1 MNPFRKLR
9 GTAIPLG
16 LKNVDTDLIISSEHL
31 KVTTRQGLGKFAFAK
46 LRAAHADNVFD
57 SPRAVGASI
66 LIAGENFGCGSS
78 REHAAW
84 AIADMGIR
92 AIIAPSFADIF
103 SSNAFKNGILL
114 VELSQER
121 VDLLLDLAKETP
133 ITIDL
138 ESQTVVC
145 GQTEARFAYDAFRKT
160 CLLEGLDEI
169 GVTER
174 EKALVEGFVAKH
186 AQAQPWSVKASRKNR
201 TSVRGEV

>member
-1 MNPFRKLR
+1 MKPFGKLQ

-16 LKNVDTDLIISSEHL
+16 LKNIDTDLIISSEHL
-31 KVTTRQGLGKFAFAK
+31 KVTTRQGLGKFAFGK
-46 LRAAHADNVFD
+46 LRSANAGSVFD
-57 SPRAVGASI
+57 TPRAAGASI
-66 LIAGENFGCGSS
+66 LIAGDNFGCGSS

-103 SSNAFKNGILL
+103 ASNAFKNGILL
-114 VELSQER
+114 VELPQER
-121 VDLLLDLAKETP
+121 VDLLLELAKETP

-138 ESQTVVC
+138 ESQIVVC
-145 GQTEARFAYDAFRKT
+145 GQTEARFEYDAFRKT

-174 EKALVEGFVAKH
+174 EKARIEGFVAKH

-201 TSVRGEV
+201 MSLRGEV

>member
-1 MNPFRKLR
+1 MKPFRKLH
-9 GTAIPLG
+9 GTAIPFG
-16 LKNVDTDLIISSEHL
+16 LKNIDTDLIISSEHL

-46 LRAAHADNVFD
+46 LRAADADNVFD
-57 SPRAVGASI
+57 SPRAAGASI
-66 LIAGENFGCGSS
+66 LIAGHNFGCGSS

-121 VDLLLDLAKETP
+121 VDRLLALAKATP

-138 ESQTVVC
+138 ECQIVVC
-145 GQTEARFAYDAFRKT
+145 GENEARFEYDAFRKT

-174 EKALVEGFVAKH
+174 EKVGIERFAGKR
-186 AQAQPWSVKASRKNR
+186 AQAQPWSVKTSRKKR
-201 TSVRGEV
+201 KPLQEEV